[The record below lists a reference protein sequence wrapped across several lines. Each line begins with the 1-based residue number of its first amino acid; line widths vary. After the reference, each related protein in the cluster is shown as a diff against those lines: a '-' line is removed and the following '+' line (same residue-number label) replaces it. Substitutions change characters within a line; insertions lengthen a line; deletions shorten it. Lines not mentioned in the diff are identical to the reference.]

1 MGLFSKKEKKQE
13 ANMEGMPV
21 TVTFSDKSSILA
33 TNPRDAGMV
42 ITHSDGSICRLM
54 MFDVSNYAK
63 EGETVYITKHDKV
76 VVEKAIN
83 SDGSC
88 DNLTKEEMYNYAIQ
102 YVYQLARGNFDP
114 SQICR
119 YIGRLDPKTGQ
130 MIVSEKVRDSYVNAQ
145 LEPIMKKELS
155 DEIARKN
162 REYQERAAKEM
173 EAQMAQAAIEHR
185 EFVARE
191 DSIRVM
197 RKAAG
202 RFELV
207 RGSANGKDDNYDGV
221 DLDSGDVLRV
231 RNLCKVGKDE
241 ATNIY
246 LYTANVSTTPNEHD
260 VEILTASEKVIAF
273 ATKVKIDELAKT
285 PEGRRKALEIFTK
298 GNREAEYGGGMKFIG
313 NFDERAEL
321 ISEDLES
328 CPQSIQR
335 VVESMSEKVA
345 QNQNRIN
352 ESFKKAN
359 QRSEEDREI

>member
-21 TVTFSDKSSILA
+21 SVTFSDKSSILA

-42 ITHSDGSICRLM
+42 ITHSDGSVCRLM

-88 DNLTKEEMYNYAIQ
+88 DNLTREEMYNYAIQ
-102 YVYQLARGNFDP
+102 YVYQLASGKFDP

-119 YIGRLDPKTGQ
+119 YIGRLDPQTGQ
-130 MIVSEKVRDSYVNAQ
+130 MIVSEKVRDSYVNAK

-313 NFDERAEL
+313 NYDENAQL
-321 ISEDLES
+321 ISEELDS
-328 CPQSIQR
+328 CPPSIKNR
-335 VVESMSEKVA
+335 VESMNKEVEE
-345 QNQNRIN
+345 NQKRIQDM
-352 ESFKKAN
+352 FKKAN